1 MDDGAAS
8 RTREDGATDGRGGA
22 AAALALAC
30 LGILLVAG
38 CTELTSQG
46 PTTLEATPVEADP
59 GTAGDLGYVEARSDA
74 RTSTWN
80 ASAADGE
87 ETVTATSH
95 VREYHRRGPGGDLEA
110 SVGVLSTPETKAR
123 GGARN
128 PVDDWGPAEA
138 LRNVSNPYG
147 DLEDLEGLGTR
158 TVTILGEPTRV
169 TRFAGVG
176 VDGHDVREL
185 TLHLV
190 RTTAGSDIV
199 FAVAIHPRD
208 VPAEAVGVDAML
220 GSLAAVADGD
230 AGHGKPSPGA
240 QRDGP
245 DSGTFRE
252 VPPRIEFASEAYL
265 DDKVLV
271 GFREDMSGLRG
282 VAQVAKHHGATVNR
296 TDPRLDFAALTV
308 PAPNRDALVA
318 DLRDLP
324 QVAYA
329 QPDMKVETFQSYVPN
344 DPRYEEDQWG
354 PAAVGLEEAW
364 SVTLGS
370 HDREV
375 AILDTGVALDHPD
388 LAPNICSTGHD
399 YGDGDDEP
407 YDDRS
412 GHGTHVA
419 GTVAAVIDNGE
430 GVAGVT
436 DSCVR
441 PIRVFGP
448 EAEGFGTVASGI
460 VDAVE
465 NGSDVVSMSLGGPP
479 DENPG
484 GPVLDAIEHAS
495 SQDVLVVAAAGN
507 EGCEP
512 LSYPAAYPQVVA
524 VGSLDDD
531 GSQRSSFSQ
540 CGEGLELVAPGRD
553 ILSTAPTD
561 GHQSITEPSGYT
573 YLRGTSMAA
582 PHVSGAAALVWSQNP
597 TLDAD
602 EVRCVLRNTADDL
615 GSPGHDPE
623 TGFGRLDV
631 AEAISVPGD
640 STSCNA
646 LWPALPTPASACELP
661 CLEDF
666 DDGTA
671 DHFTLEGL
679 WSVDESC
686 GTPPTPPRY
695 LGSHHHGS
703 CNYEGTNQR
712 RDEATINL
720 DLRDVEVAEIRLYD
734 HFDLSSSDFGGAM
747 YRPSAYHPW
756 EFLGYVSGSL
766 NVDQSGWKENVIGV
780 RSEGEIA
787 QLRLYFRPEDSGND
801 RDGWLVDDLQV
812 RGATF
817 CEPDCHENFDD
828 GEAEHMI
835 PGGFWHIS
843 SACDEPPSMPN
854 YMGYNRDSDCTYE
867 GAKDK
872 WGTDVVLHAD
882 LRDAPS
888 ATLSFQHRLEREYH
902 GPESASFVQVRPWGN
917 SNWMGL
923 ESWPDDASIDWT
935 EESIEIPETM
945 EGVLGELP
953 DTSGDPG
960 EGQAANQILGRRV
973 EIRWVFQPGADSY
986 STGDVGWLLDDIRIE
1001 TQTLLDRICQ
1011 APCEVVLDPPV
1022 EELRLEEG
1030 WRISA
1035 ACGGGAV
1042 GDHHLGFH
1050 PQEGCV
1056 HRRVP
1061 GGGSSATLPV
1071 DLEAVSA
1078 ADLVFRY
1085 RHDRADAATRDRL
1098 TVEVR
1103 PAAGDGW
1110 EVLGSYGGSTTDEWT
1125 GETLDLDGYAGQ
1137 SVEVR
1142 WRYEDLG
1149 GDAGDNVGWMVDGLR
1164 VDGS

>member
-1 MDDGAAS
+1 MEDGAAT
-8 RTREDGATDGRGGA
+8 RVREDGGTDGRTGA
-22 AAALALAC
+22 TAILALAC
-30 LGILLVAG
+30 LGVLLVAG
-38 CTELTSQG
+38 CTELTS
-46 PTTLEATPVEADP
+46 PSPASFEATPVEADP
-59 GTAGDLGYVEARSDA
+59 GTAGDLGYVEVRAES

-87 ETVTATSH
+87 GTVEATSH
-95 VREYHRRGPGGDLEA
+95 VREYHREGSDGDLEA
-110 SVGVLSTPETKAR
+110 SVAVLSTPETKAG

-128 PVDDWGPAEA
+128 PVDGWGPAEA
-138 LRNVSNPYG
+138 LRNVSSPYG
-147 DLEDLEGLGTR
+147 HLEDLEGLGTR

-176 VDGHDVREL
+176 VDGRDVREL

-199 FAVAIHPRD
+199 FAVATHPRD

-220 GSLAAVADGD
+220 GSLAAAADPGGDGD
-230 AGHGKPSPGA
+230 PPSGPERGGPGSEAPGK
-240 QRDGP
+240 
-245 DSGTFRE
+245 

-271 GFREDMSGLRG
+271 GFREDMSGLQR
-282 VAQVAKHHGATVNR
+282 VAQEAKRHGATVNR

-308 PAPNRDALVA
+308 PASNRDALVA
-318 DLRDLP
+318 DLRALP
-324 QVAYA
+324 EVAYA
-329 QPDMKVETFQSYVPN
+329 QPDVRVETHQSYVPN
-344 DPRYEEDQWG
+344 DPRYEDDQWG

-407 YDDRS
+407 YDDRI

-448 EAEGFGTVASGI
+448 DAAGFGPVASGI

-465 NGSDVVSMSLGGPP
+465 DGSDVVSMSLGGPP
-479 DENPG
+479 GFNPG
-484 GPVLDAIEHAS
+484 ATMVDAIEHAS
-495 SQDVLVVAAAGN
+495 SQDVLVVASAGN
-507 EGCEP
+507 DGCKP

-531 GSQRSSFSQ
+531 GSQRSSFTQ
-540 CGEGLELVAPGRD
+540 CGEGLELMAPGRD
-553 ILSTAPTD
+553 VLSTAPTG
-561 GHQSITEPSGYT
+561 GHQAITEPSGYT

-615 GSPGHDPE
+615 GPPGHDPE
-623 TGFGRLDV
+623 TGFGRLD
-631 AEAISVPGD
+631 AGQAISVPAG

-646 LWPALPTPASACELP
+646 LWPALPSPSSACELP

-666 DDGTA
+666 DDGAA
-671 DHFTLEGL
+671 DNFTLEGL

-686 GTPPTPPRY
+686 GTPPPTPPRY
-695 LGSHHHGS
+695 LGSHHPGS
-703 CNYEGTNQR
+703 CSHEGTNR
-712 RDEATINL
+712 REDTATINL
-720 DLRDVEVAEIRLYD
+720 DLRNVDVVEARFHSYRDVSTADYD
-734 HFDLSSSDFGGAM
+734 RPSF
-747 YRPSAYHPW
+747 RPSAYHRW
-756 EFLGYVSGSL
+756 TEDFQYRGDEHDWQE
-766 NVDQSGWKENVIGV
+766 NVDGI

-787 QLRLYFRPEDSGND
+787 QLRFTFQPDDEDND
-801 RDGWLVDDLQV
+801 RAGWLVDDLQV
-812 RGATF
+812 RGATD
-817 CEPDCHENFDD
+817 CVPDCFESFDD

-835 PGGFWHIS
+835 PGGLWHIS
-843 SACDEPPSMPN
+843 SACDEPPSAPN
-854 YMGYNRDSDCTYE
+854 YMGYNRDGDCTYE
-867 GAKDK
+867 DAIDEGGA
-872 WGTDVVLHAD
+872 DVVLHAD

-888 ATLSFQHRLEREYH
+888 ATLSFDHRLERDHH
-902 GPESASFVQVRPWGN
+902 GDESGAYLQIRPVGGYWVT
-917 SNWMGL
+917 L
-923 ESWPDDASIDWT
+923 ESWETDASIGWT
-935 EESIEIPETM
+935 GESIDIPNSTREMDGTPFLPFHQ
-945 EGVLGELP
+945 GFLG
-953 DTSGDPG
+953 
-960 EGQAANQILGRRV
+960 NIV
-973 EIRWVFQPGADSY
+973 EISWVFSPGADSY
-986 STGDVGWLLDDIRIE
+986 STGDVGWLLDDVRLE
-1001 TQTLLDRICQ
+1001 TETLLDRICR

-1022 EELRLEEG
+1022 EELRRDEG

-1050 PQEGCV
+1050 PREGCV

-1071 DLEAVSA
+1071 DLEAVST

-1103 PAAGDGW
+1103 PAGGDGW

-1125 GETLDLDGYAGQ
+1125 GATLDLDDHAGQ
-1137 SVEVR
+1137 AVEVR
-1142 WRYEDLG
+1142 WRYEDVG